1 MSRKMTIVLMTW
13 LAAEVLCAG
22 TITLVQPNG
31 GENLVLGTDNYPIQW
46 NAANVGQS
54 VRIRL
59 RRNGTLV
66 GAIAS
71 SVAANSSPF
80 LWKVGRLASGAMVE
94 PGGGYTV
101 KILAIDGDEVAESA
115 APFAIVESQ
124 PLPPP
129 PPPVMLRLEAPNG
142 GESYL
147 LHHDCPVS
155 WKSISPA
162 QVGSVRLELLN
173 SGGGLLG
180 TIKDGLPATGTW
192 TWKAGE
198 YGGATAPAGSYRL
211 RVRSMAAG
219 AIRDDSDALF
229 ELKSLH
235 AMVSKAQRI
244 PIQKGVSLD
253 ADIQN
258 YPCHDTFPGDM
269 SAYLPSSLLPQGWQQ
284 LFGGSCGNPNQ
295 YAQAGVYWFPYENYN
310 VAAIYR
316 SRILFHVGEFAG
328 QGASLKSAKLKMKRV
343 HSIHEDAGSGCGCQE
358 NIWVL
363 NAPMTGA
370 AIPAIGQRIDVDLGA
385 SEFTRDVTAIVRQWL
400 DGTLANNGLLLL
412 AGELPCSGGRKCASC
427 YEPTLVLEMD

>member
-1 MSRKMTIVLMTW
+1 MAMVLLSW
-13 LAAEVLCAG
+13 LAAGILRAG
-22 TITLVQPNG
+22 AITLAQPNG
-31 GENLVLGTDNYPIQW
+31 GESLVLGSENYPIKW
-46 NAANVGQS
+46 SAADVGAS

-59 RRNGTLV
+59 LRNGTAV
-66 GAIAS
+66 GAIVS
-71 SVAANSSPF
+71 SVPANSSPF

-94 PGGGYTV
+94 PGQGYTV

-115 APFAIVESQ
+115 APFAIVESP

-142 GESYL
+142 GESYFL
-147 LHHDCPVS
+147 RHDCPVS

-180 TIKDGLPATGTW
+180 TVKDGLPSTGTW

-198 YGGATAPAGSYRL
+198 YNGATAAAGSYRL
-211 RVRSMAAG
+211 RVRSQANA
-219 AIRDDSDALF
+219 AIRDDSDAAF
-229 ELKSLH
+229 ELKGLH
-235 AMVSKAQRI
+235 AKVGKAQRM
-244 PIQKGVSLD
+244 PVQMGVTLS
-253 ADIQN
+253 AAIQN
-258 YPCHDTFPGDM
+258 YPCRDTFPGNM
-269 SAYLPSSLLPQGWQQ
+269 TAYVPGAVFQQGWQQ
-284 LFGGSCGNPNQ
+284 LFGASCGNPTNQ
-295 YAQAGVYWFPYENYN
+295 YAQAGVYWFAYENYS

-316 SRILFHVGEFAG
+316 SRIIFFVGEYAG

-363 NAPMTGA
+363 NAPMNDYR
-370 AIPAIGQRIDVDLGA
+370 IPAVGQRIDVDLGA
-385 SEFTRDVTAIVRQWL
+385 GEFTRDVTAIVRQWL
-400 DGTLANNGLLLL
+400 DGTLANNGLLVL

-427 YEPTLVLEMD
+427 YEASLILEMQ

>member
-1 MSRKMTIVLMTW
+1 MGRKMTIVFMTW
-13 LAAEVLCAG
+13 LAAGLLCAG

-46 NAANVGQS
+46 SAANLGAG

-59 RRNGTLV
+59 LRNGTVV
-66 GAIAS
+66 GAIVGEVPAD
-71 SVAANSSPF
+71 SSPF
-80 LWKVGRLASGAMVE
+80 LWKVGRLASGTMVE
-94 PGGGYTV
+94 PGSGYKVIVQAIGGS
-101 KILAIDGDEVAESA
+101 AEAQSA

-147 LHHDCPVS
+147 LHRDCPVN

-162 QVGSVRLELLN
+162 QVGNVQLELLHAD
-173 SGGGLLG
+173 GGLMG
-180 TIKDGLPATGTW
+180 TIKDGLPSTGTW

-229 ELKSLH
+229 ELRSISAL
-235 AMVSKAQRI
+235 AAKAKPLMQAKR
-244 PIQKGVSLD
+244 KTVTGVYK
-253 ADIQN
+253 N
-258 YPCHDTFPGDM
+258 FPCHDTFPGDM
-269 SAYLPSSLLPQGWQQ
+269 SAYLPPSLLPQGWQQ

-295 YAQAGVYWFPYENYN
+295 YAQAGVYWFAYENYN

-316 SRILFHVGEFAG
+316 SRILFYVGEYAG
-328 QGASLKSAKLKMKRV
+328 QVASLKSAKLQMKRV

-363 NAPMTGA
+363 NAAMNDYH
-370 AIPAIGQRIDVDLGA
+370 IPAVGQRIDVDLGA

-400 DGTLANNGLLLL
+400 DGSLANNGLLLL
-412 AGELPCSGGRKCASC
+412 AGELPCSGGRKCAAC
-427 YEPTLVLEMD
+427 YEASLVLEME

>member
-1 MSRKMTIVLMTW
+1 MSRKMMIVLMTG
-13 LAAEVLCAG
+13 LAAGILCAG

-31 GENLVLGTDNYPIQW
+31 GESLVRGTDNYPIKW
-46 NAANVGQS
+46 SAANVGAS

-59 RRNGTLV
+59 LRNGAAV
-66 GAIAS
+66 GAIVS

-94 PGGGYTV
+94 AGQGYTV

-115 APFAIVESQ
+115 APFAIVENP

-173 SGGGLLG
+173 SGGGLIGLV
-180 TIKDGLPATGTW
+180 KDGLPATGTW
-192 TWKAGE
+192 IWKAGE
-198 YGGATAPAGSYRL
+198 YGGATAAAGSYRL
-211 RVRSMAAG
+211 RVRSLANG
-219 AIRDDSDALF
+219 AIRDDSDAAF

-235 AMVSKAQRI
+235 AMVGKAQRI
-244 PIQKGVSLD
+244 PLQEGVTLA

-258 YPCHDTFPGDM
+258 YPCHDTFPGDQ
-269 SAYLPSSLLPQGWQQ
+269 SAYLPDGLLQQAWPQ
-284 LFGGSCGNPNQ
+284 LFGSGCGNPNQ
-295 YAQAGVYWFPYENYN
+295 YAQAGVYWFPCENYN

-316 SRILFHVGEFAG
+316 SRILFHVGEYAG

-358 NIWVL
+358 NVWVL
-363 NAPMTGA
+363 NAAMTNYQ
-370 AIPAIGQRIDVDLGA
+370 IPAVGQRIDVDLNA

-427 YEPTLVLEMD
+427 YVPTLVLEMK